1 MDDKTTAVSKA
12 VWHWRSGADERKPHR
27 PVLPRLLQ
35 MLAIMA
41 VFGALAWWRGHR
53 TVAACLGAFALLNAL
68 LATLWPSAFRA
79 HAAAW
84 EKLGGFGSIVI
95 GSLVLT
101 LAYYVLFAP
110 AALLL
115 KALGREALK
124 LRFPGPEGTYWGAVD
139 QRGNA
144 EAGYRKQF

>member
-1 MDDKTTAVSKA
+1 MDDKATAVSKA
-12 VWHWRSGADERKPHR
+12 VWHWRGGTDEGKPRR

-53 TVAACLGAFALLNAL
+53 TVAVCLVAFALLNAL
-68 LATLWPSAFRA
+68 LAALWPRAFRA

-84 EKLGGFGSIVI
+84 EKLGRFGSIVI
-95 GSLVLT
+95 GSIALA
-101 LAYYVLFAP
+101 LAYYLLFAP

-139 QRGNA
+139 QRGEA
-144 EAGYRKQF
+144 EAEYRKQF